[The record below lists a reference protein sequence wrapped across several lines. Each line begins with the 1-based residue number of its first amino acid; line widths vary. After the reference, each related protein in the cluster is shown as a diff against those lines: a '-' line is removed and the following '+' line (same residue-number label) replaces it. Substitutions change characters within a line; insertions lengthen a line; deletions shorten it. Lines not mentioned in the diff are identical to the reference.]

1 MMLGSGFSDTRE
13 LGWAKLMRKRRDR
26 QERFQFR
33 GDFLWICR
41 RRGGSWWMEL
51 PTTRAGGRLRLDDF
65 LPTARLYARD
75 RNFVQPGHPNVSR
88 LSPMLRH
95 RLLLES
101 EVAEAA
107 IAAHGFGRVE
117 KFVQEVYWR
126 RYWKAWLSLRP
137 QVWREAAEFAPPS
150 HGSAEGAR
158 ALRVMAGDSSNRL
171 IDRFTRELIE
181 TGYLH
186 NHVRMWF
193 AAWWI
198 HQAGLPWQ
206 WGAAFFMSHLLDGDP
221 ASNTLSWRWVAG
233 LQTPGKTYLARRSN
247 LEKYLAAEILAD
259 AGDAL
264 ADFENPHPRL
274 PGDVSR
280 DEITAPSL
288 PNAGRIEPLP
298 TGLWLHEEDLLPE
311 CSPIAD
317 VDVREIL
324 VTGHSEG
331 WQRHAYSDQRIA
343 WLESALA
350 DCACRAASHWRVA
363 TCYVVPADLAGALV
377 DWAARAELRQ
387 IVAMRPDP
395 GPLDDAMPSLRRA
408 LEASGIGLVLIDR
421 PDDLALR
428 PLAKRGF
435 FNFWKKLAPRLREHG
450 EPTLFGVASCFSK

>member
-1 MMLGSGFSDTRE
+1 
-13 LGWAKLMRKRRDR
+13 MR
-26 QERFQFR
+26 QYVP
-33 GDFLWICR
+33 G
-41 RRGGSWWMEL
+41 
-51 PTTRAGGRLRLDDF
+51 T
-65 LPTARLYARD
+65 RLYARD
-75 RNFVQPGHPNVSR
+75 RNFVKPGHPAVSR
-88 LSPMLRH
+88 LSPLIRH
-95 RLLLES
+95 RLMLES

-126 RYWKAWLSLRP
+126 RYWKAWLSMRP
-137 QVWREAAEFAPPS
+137 QVWREAAGFPPPS
-150 HGSAEGAR
+150 PDTAVGVR

-247 LEKYLAAEILAD
+247 LEKYMAAEVLAD

-280 DEITAPSL
+280 AEITAPSL
-288 PNAGRIEPLP
+288 PDAGRLEPLP
-298 TGLWLHEEDLLPE
+298 TGLWVHEEDLLPE

-317 VDVREIL
+317 VDVRGIL
-324 VTGHSEG
+324 VSGHSEG
-331 WQRHAYSDQRIA
+331 WRRHAYSDHRIA
-343 WLESALA
+343 WLEGALA

-363 TCYVVPADLAGALV
+363 THHVVPANLARALV
-377 DWAARAELRQ
+377 DWAKRDGLRQ
-387 IVAMRPDP
+387 IIAMRPDP
-395 GPLDDAMPSLRRA
+395 GPLDDDLTGIRHI
-408 LEASGIGLVLIDR
+408 LESSGVRLVLIDR
-421 PDDLALR
+421 PEDLALR

-435 FNFWKKLAPRLREHG
+435 FDFWKKLAPRIREQS
-450 EPTLFGVASCFSK
+450 EPALFGVASCFSK